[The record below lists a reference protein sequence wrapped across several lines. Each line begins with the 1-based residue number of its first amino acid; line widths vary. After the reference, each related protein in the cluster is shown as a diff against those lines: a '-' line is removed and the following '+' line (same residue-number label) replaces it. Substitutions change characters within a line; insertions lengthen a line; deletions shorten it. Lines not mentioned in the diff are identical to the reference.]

1 MGATIIIIVLLILL
15 KLSFDI
21 AENPELSFS
30 ELLELYKDKI
40 KNLFKKDE

>member
-21 AENPELSFS
+21 SENPELSFS
-30 ELLELYKDKI
+30 ELLELYKNRI